1 MACSN
6 SSANRAGKVD
16 ALRRYKTKS
25 SQQNAADPA
34 LRKTG
39 IRVMGNILWGAH
51 ICVFYETKEDLLD
64 TAVFYFEAGL
74 QSNEFCVRAIS
85 DPITEMDAKNA
96 LRLAVPDLDRHLAAG
111 QIEILQGAEWYLK
124 GDQFD
129 LKRIIGWS
137 KKFHG
142 ALAKGYDGMRV
153 SGNAFSIET
162 NHWKAFCKYE
172 RELDRSLAGQKM
184 IVLCTYSLSAS
195 RAVDILDVARAH
207 QCSIARRNGAWEF
220 LELLSSRKPS
230 KKSRGFTVLSRK
242 GAGRVQPDRAR
253 LQSAPGAQHSRHGK
267 TDGGGGGVKAP

>member
-1 MACSN
+1 MVRISCAQQVESWRDGMAIDFEREQNYRRIAYWQFSVSEVSMACSN

-16 ALRRYKTKS
+16 ALRRYKTES

-34 LRKTG
+34 LRQTG

-74 QSNEFCVRAIS
+74 QSNEFCVWAIS

-129 LKRIIGWS
+129 LKRINR
-137 KKFHG
+137 
-142 ALAKGYDGMRV
+142 L
-153 SGNAFSIET
+153 
-162 NHWKAFCKYE
+162 E
-172 RELDRSLAGQKM
+172 R
-184 IVLCTYSLSAS
+184 
-195 RAVDILDVARAH
+195 
-207 QCSIARRNGAWEF
+207 
-220 LELLSSRKPS
+220 
-230 KKSRGFTVLSRK
+230 
-242 GAGRVQPDRAR
+242 
-253 LQSAPGAQHSRHGK
+253 
-267 TDGGGGGVKAP
+267 KAPRRIGQGLRRYEGQRQCVLD